1 MERKQFTF
9 YDSFAKAAERIRK
22 KADRCEFYDA
32 LKDYALHGIEPDF
45 DALPDAVA
53 IALELVKP
61 TLDTSRRRAENGLRG
76 GNRKQTESKT
86 EAKLK
91 QTGSKPEANDKQ
103 TTSKPEAR
111 ANAKQ
116 GQAGSK
122 KKKEKEK
129 EKELEDKNDSYYPPM
144 IPPSTETGFEPKLQ
158 EAFETWLQYK
168 GERKEPYKT
177 TQGVKALIGQ
187 IRNKAEQYGADTVID
202 RINYSMSKEWMG
214 IAFEDRYGNTPAPAK
229 RRTGREANGTA
240 GDYEAAALARMLEME
255 GG

>member
-86 EAKLK
+86 EAKRK
-91 QTGSKPEANDKQ
+91 QTGSNPEANDKQ
-103 TTSKPEAR
+103 TGSNPEAR

-122 KKKEKEK
+122 KKKEK